1 MNWGNRLLLVF
12 IAFGGLMFYLA
23 YRSFHVNVEL
33 VEKDY
38 YKSEL
43 KYQGV
48 IDGTNRAN
56 ALSSKIILNLD
67 DRFIT
72 FRLPDEMKNMAVTGT
87 AWFYCANDSRKD
99 RHLNLKIN
107 GTAQQ
112 QIERINFV
120 PGNYIVKIEWN
131 SNNKEYY
138 TEEKLTIL

>member
-1 MNWGNRLLLVF
+1 LGKQIIAGIYSFWRANVF
-12 IAFGGLMFYLA
+12 
-23 YRSFHVNVEL
+23 
-33 VEKDY
+33 

-56 ALSSKIILNLD
+56 ALSSKIFLNLD

-72 FRLPDEMKNMAVTGT
+72 VQFPEEMKNTMVTGT